1 MEALS
6 MDTTLCIG
14 CGL

>member
-1 MEALS
+1 VEAK

-14 CGL
+14 CGP

>member
-1 MEALS
+1 MKALS

-14 CGL
+14 CGP